1 MLFLTPFKNV
11 LIKVQVLFLELEV
24 TPFFSF
30 MLQLELEKPMLLLLN
45 ILVKNGLFR
54 KKWHIPI

>member
-24 TPFFSF
+24 TPFFPL
-30 MLQLELEKPMLLLLN
+30 MLQLELEKP
-45 ILVKNGLFR
+45 I
-54 KKWHIPI
+54 